1 SNIASFR
8 GSQILYA
15 ILNKKYPGLFTKQFI
30 RQWLD
35 KQTSYATSKQVRRKF
50 RMAQVRVSFI
60 DEQFDA
66 DLVYGHSPGYNNDF
80 FITFIKQFKT
90 VDYSDKHLQSNYSN
104 ICGLLK
110 NISLVDIVNMFL
122 LTFLEMM
129 FMFMMLCPTYFVITR
144 LMRYFSYKETATFLP
159 VLQDIGDNYNITYNR
174 AIGMRPADIKDI
186 NQEEVIQKKKRSQ
199 NVKLKLFKLK
209 VGDYVRIS
217 HLKTVFTRPYDQT
230 YSGEVFRV
238 QRRYNRGTLP
248 LYRLRDLQN
257 EDIKGTFYQ
266 SEYNPNSA
274 FKIERILK
282 TKGKGA
288 NQQYFVKWKY
298 YPKEV

>member
-1 SNIASFR
+1 M
-8 GSQILYA
+8 
-15 ILNKKYPGLFTKQFI
+15 KKEEIHYFNHQ
-30 RQWLD
+30 D
-35 KQTSYATSKQVRRKF
+35 TSHA
-50 RMAQVRVSFI
+50 
-60 DEQFDA
+60 
-66 DLVYGHSPGYNNDF
+66 LF
-80 FITFIKQFKT
+80 FIQGNGNFSTRVAGYRHKSGRGVIR
-90 VDYSDKHLQSNYSN
+90 N
-104 ICGLLK
+104 I
-110 NISLVDIVNMFL
+110 
-122 LTFLEMM
+122 
-129 FMFMMLCPTYFVITR
+129 LCTE
-144 LMRYFSYKETATFLP
+144 S
-159 VLQDIGDNYNITYNR
+159 
-174 AIGMRPADIKDI
+174 
-186 NQEEVIQKKKRSQ
+186 KKKRSQ

-238 QRRYNRGTLP
+238 QRRYYRGTLP

-288 NQQYFVKWKY
+288 NKQYFVKWKY